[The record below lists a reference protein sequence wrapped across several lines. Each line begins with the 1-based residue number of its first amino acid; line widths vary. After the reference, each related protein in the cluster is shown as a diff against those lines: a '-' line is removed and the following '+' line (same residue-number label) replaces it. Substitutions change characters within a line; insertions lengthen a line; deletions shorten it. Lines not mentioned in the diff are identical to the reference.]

1 MTRWLL
7 ALLSHLPAPL
17 LCTAS
22 ALLGD
27 LWFYLVRVRRG
38 VALDNLSASDVDPGE
53 PGRRRIVRQC
63 CRSLALNVLELP
75 RLVAL
80 DDARFFGLVEV
91 EGERHLRDAARAG
104 RGVVVAS
111 AHLGNWELLSSVSR
125 RLGFDT
131 AMMTRPLSSRSSHGW
146 VNRQRTRSGT
156 RVLQE
161 GPEQLSA
168 MLSALR
174 SGQVLGITVD
184 QRPRGRALRSP
195 FLGRSA
201 LHSRTAAC
209 IALRARAPLVVVTI
223 HRTRGLRHR
232 VHISPPIWPT
242 RDARP
247 IPEQVDELTRDVIAS
262 VEQAIARH
270 PEQWLWH
277 HRRWAGG
284 EAARPGAA

>member
-1 MTRWLL
+1 VTRWIL

-27 LWFYLVRVRRG
+27 LWFFLVRVRRD
-38 VALDNLSASDVDPGE
+38 VALDNLTASAVDPGE
-53 PGRRRIVRQC
+53 AGRRDLVRRC
-63 CRSLALNVLELP
+63 CRGLALNVLELP
-75 RLVAL
+75 RLVSL
-80 DDARFFGLVEV
+80 DDERFFGLVQV
-91 EGERHLRDAARAG
+91 EGAHHLREAAAAG

-156 RVLQE
+156 QVLVE

-168 MLSALR
+168 MLGALR
-174 SGQVLGITVD
+174 RGQVLGITVD

-223 HRTRGLRHR
+223 HRVRGLRHR
-232 VHISPPIWPT
+232 VQIAPAVWPA

-247 IPEQVDELTRDVIAS
+247 IPAQVDELTRQVITS
-262 VEQAIARH
+262 VETAIARH
-270 PEQWLWH
+270 PDQWLWH
-277 HRRWAGG
+277 HRRWAGS
-284 EAARPGAA
+284 EAA

>member
-1 MTRWLL
+1 M
-7 ALLSHLPAPL
+7 LSYLPGPL

-27 LWFYLVRVRRG
+27 LWFYLVRVRRD

-53 PGRRRIVRQC
+53 ANRRDLVRRC
-63 CRSLALNVLELP
+63 CRGLALNVLELP
-75 RLVAL
+75 RLVSL
-80 DDARFFGLVEV
+80 DDERFFGLVEV
-91 EGERHLRDAARAG
+91 QGARYLREAAEAG

-131 AMMTRPLSSRSSHGW
+131 AMMTRPLSSSSSRRW
-146 VNRQRTRSGT
+146 VNGQRTRSGT
-156 RVLQE
+156 RVLEE
-161 GPEQLSA
+161 GPDQLSS
-168 MLSALR
+168 MLAALR
-174 SGQVLGITVD
+174 QGQVLGITVD

-223 HRTRGLRHR
+223 HRVDGLRHR
-232 VHISPPIWPT
+232 VQIAPAIWPA

-247 IPEQVDELTRDVIAS
+247 IPDQVDALTRQLIAS
-262 VEQAIARH
+262 VETAIARH
-270 PEQWLWH
+270 PDQWLWH
-277 HRRWAGG
+277 HRRWAGV
-284 EAARPGAA
+284 EAVRPGAA

>member
-1 MTRWLL
+1 MTRWIL

-27 LWFYLVRVRRG
+27 LWFFLVRVRRD
-38 VALDNLSASDVDPGE
+38 VALDNLTASAVDPGE
-53 PGRRRIVRQC
+53 AGRRDLVRRC
-63 CRSLALNVLELP
+63 CRGLALNVLELP
-75 RLVAL
+75 RLVSL
-80 DDARFFGLVEV
+80 DDERFFGLVQV
-91 EGERHLRDAARAG
+91 EGAHHLREAAAAG

-156 RVLQE
+156 QVLVE

-168 MLSALR
+168 MLGALR
-174 SGQVLGITVD
+174 RGQVLGITVD

-223 HRTRGLRHR
+223 HRVRGLRHR
-232 VHISPPIWPT
+232 VQIAPAVWPA

-247 IPEQVDELTRDVIAS
+247 IPAQVDELTRQVITS
-262 VEQAIARH
+262 VETAIARH
-270 PEQWLWH
+270 PDQWLWH
-277 HRRWAGG
+277 HRRWAGS
-284 EAARPGAA
+284 EAA

>member
-1 MTRWLL
+1 MTRWIL
-7 ALLSHLPAPL
+7 ALLSRLPGPL
-17 LCTAS
+17 LCLAS

-27 LWFYLVRVRRG
+27 LWFYLVRVRRDQ
-38 VALDNLSASDVDPGE
+38 ALRNVSASAVDPGRG
-53 PGRRRIVRQC
+53 GRHEFVRSC

-80 DDARFFGLVEV
+80 SDDRFFGLVDVNGAE
-91 EGERHLRDAARAG
+91 HLRAAADAG

-111 AHLGNWELLSSVSR
+111 AHLGNWELLGSVSR

-131 AMMTRPLSSRSSHGW
+131 AMMTRPLSSKSSHSW
-146 VNRQRTRSGT
+146 VNGQRTRSGT
-156 RVLQE
+156 LVLEE
-161 GPEQLSA
+161 GRDQLTA

-174 SGQVLGITVD
+174 QGQVLGITVD

-232 VHISPPIWPT
+232 VHIAEPIWPS
-242 RDARP
+242 RDERP
-247 IPEQVDELTRDVIAS
+247 IPDQVDDLTRTVAAA
-262 VEQAIARH
+262 VEQAIVRH

-277 HRRWAGG
+277 HRRWAGA
-284 EAARPGAA
+284 EAA